1 MSSSVDTSSIFL
13 TDTPKQIK
21 TKINKHAFSGGKTTV
36 EEHREFGADLKVDV
50 AYQYLTFF
58 LEDDEKLEQV
68 KNDYGSGK
76 LLTGEVKKMLIEV
89 LQKLVQ
95 EHQERRK
102 LVTDDV
108 VKKFMTP
115 RNLKGFELKK

>member
-1 MSSSVDTSSIFL
+1 
-13 TDTPKQIK
+13 
-21 TKINKHAFSGGKTTV
+21 
-36 EEHREFGADLKVDV
+36 LKVDV

-89 LQKLVQ
+89 LSTLVT

-102 LVTDDV
+102 LVTDEV

-115 RNLKGFELKK
+115 RSLKGFELKK

>member
-1 MSSSVDTSSIFL
+1 
-13 TDTPKQIK
+13 
-21 TKINKHAFSGGKTTV
+21 
-36 EEHREFGADLKVDV
+36 LKVDV

-58 LEDDEKLEQV
+58 LEDDEQLETV

-89 LQKLVQ
+89 LSTLVT

-102 LVTDDV
+102 LVTDEV

-115 RNLKGFELKK
+115 RSLKGFELKK

>member
-1 MSSSVDTSSIFL
+1 
-13 TDTPKQIK
+13 
-21 TKINKHAFSGGKTTV
+21 
-36 EEHREFGADLKVDV
+36 LKVDV

-89 LQKLVQ
+89 LSTLVS

-102 LVTDDV
+102 LVTDEV

-115 RNLKGFELKK
+115 RSLKGFELKK